1 MLLDHLIS
9 KLLYYRIQTFFNEYL
24 PMLHAPQPASRADQT
39 LSHNMKLLAHHE
51 LAGFGGLGEGM
62 SMQMTSDGRRILWLA
77 HESAPKNF
85 SGVDVTDPINPKLIV
100 QTELPHMKLR
110 SNSLDVVGDI
120 MVVAYQAS
128 TVGIKPAGVDI
139 FDVSTPETPRL
150 LSHFDC
156 SGPYSRG
163 VHAVWFV
170 DGKYVHMSSGASDFQ
185 PRNPLDDQFY
195 RILDISDPT
204 KPVEVGRWW
213 YPGTREGDEAPP
225 PPRLPKQFDTGFRT
239 HNTNVFPERPDRAF
253 VGYIDGGAVVLDIS
267 DMSNIKVVSQWN
279 HSPPFNGFTHTVLP
293 LFDRGLWIVSDEC
306 VQDNGADWPKLVWVV
321 DARNEG
327 NPVPIGTFP
336 APSFEAFAKRGG
348 RFGAHNLHE
357 NLPGPTSF
365 RSDTI
370 IVGSFFNAGVR
381 VYDTSNPYQ
390 VQEIAY
396 FVPGAPKLSPAGAIQ
411 LNDVYV
417 DDRRIVYTV
426 DRFTGGLYILEMNI

>member
-1 MLLDHLIS
+1 M
-9 KLLYYRIQTFFNEYL
+9 FN
-24 PMLHAPQPASRADQT
+24 APTQAARADQT
-39 LSHNMKLLAHHE
+39 LALNMKLLAHHE

-62 SMQMTSDGRRILWLA
+62 AMQLTGDGRRILWLA

-85 SGVDVTDPINPKLIV
+85 SGVDVTDPKNPKLIV
-100 QTELPHMKLR
+100 QTDLPHMKLR
-110 SNSLDVVGDI
+110 SNSLDVVGNTLA
-120 MVVAYQAS
+120 VAYQAS
-128 TVGIKPAGVDI
+128 TVGIKPAGVDL
-139 FDVSTPETPRL
+139 FDVSRPEKPKL
-150 LSHFDC
+150 ISHFDC
-156 SGPYSRG
+156 SGPHSRG
-163 VHAVWFV
+163 VHALWFV
-170 DGKYVHMSSGASDFQ
+170 DGKTIHMSAGAPDFE

-195 RILDISDPT
+195 RILDVSNPA
-204 KPVEVGRWW
+204 KPVEAGRWW
-213 YPGTREGDEAPP
+213 YPGTRQGDAAPP
-225 PPRLPKQFDTGFRT
+225 PPRLPAKFDMGFRT

-253 VGYIDGGAVVLDIS
+253 VGYIDGGALVLDIA
-267 DMSNIKVVSQWN
+267 DMGNIKVVSKWN

-293 LFDRGLWIVSDEC
+293 LFERGLWIVSDEC

-321 DARNEG
+321 DARSEA

-336 APSFEAFAKRGG
+336 APPYEAFAKRGG

-370 IVGSFFNAGVR
+370 IIGSFFNAGVR

-396 FVPGAPKLSPAGAIQ
+396 YVPGAPKLSPAGAIQ

-426 DRFTGGLYILEMNI
+426 DRFTGGLYILELNI

>member
-1 MLLDHLIS
+1 
-9 KLLYYRIQTFFNEYL
+9 
-24 PMLHAPQPASRADQT
+24 
-39 LSHNMKLLAHHE
+39 
-51 LAGFGGLGEGM
+51 
-62 SMQMTSDGRRILWLA
+62 MQLTADGRRILWLA

-85 SGVDVTDPINPKLIV
+85 SGVDVTDPTQPKLVV

-110 SNSLDVVGDI
+110 SNSLDVVGNI

-139 FDVSTPETPRL
+139 FDVSKPETPRL

-156 SGPYSRG
+156 SGPHSRG

-170 DGKYVHMSSGASDFQ
+170 DGRYVHMSAGAHDFQ

-195 RILDISDPT
+195 RILDIVDPEN
-204 KPVEVGRWW
+204 PVEVGRWW

-321 DARNEG
+321 DARNEA

-336 APSFEAFAKRGG
+336 APSYDAFAKRGG

-426 DRFTGGLYILEMNI
+426 DRFTGGLYILEMTI